1 MDKRGAVKKLE
12 SSPKIFLTGA
22 LRAITLKLG
31 TAEQALQAKR

>member
-12 SSPKIFLTGA
+12 SSPKTFLTGA

-31 TAEQALQAKR
+31 TAEQTLQAKR